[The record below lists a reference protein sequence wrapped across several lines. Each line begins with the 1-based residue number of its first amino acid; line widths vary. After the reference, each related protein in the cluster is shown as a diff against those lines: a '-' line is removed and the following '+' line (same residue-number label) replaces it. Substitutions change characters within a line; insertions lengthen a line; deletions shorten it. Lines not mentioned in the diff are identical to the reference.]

1 MLRLCAL
8 LFCLSAA
15 LTLQGQANEDIV
27 HTVSAG
33 ENLTSIA
40 NAYGV
45 TLERLLSLNGLDPE
59 SYLQIGQRLLV
70 IPAGGNIP
78 PESESEA
85 DGADPTEADDAGS
98 VLLAADA
105 SLAPVT
111 EAAAPMMNPADVSPL
126 LCFSV
131 FEDDNPNGLR
141 EPGEPYLEGATILL
155 FEEDRSEALRQ
166 QTVGAPQPHCWRELA
181 RARYQIE
188 AAPPAGFGLTSA
200 AVLRIDLRAGG
211 ELLVDFG
218 AKRGWEA
225 GAAPTPAATPTDLPA
240 VEASD
245 DGLLRELSGLFVLAL
260 AGVVLISGLLLAL
273 LLRGR

>member
-1 MLRLCAL
+1 MA
-8 LFCLSAA
+8 
-15 LTLQGQANEDIV
+15 LQGQANEDIV

-40 NAYGV
+40 TAYGV
-45 TLERLLSLNGLDPE
+45 TLERLLALNGLDPE

-70 IPAGGNIP
+70 IPAGENIP
-78 PESESEA
+78 PEGEA
-85 DGADPTEADDAGS
+85 DGADPAESVDAAGIQ
-98 VLLAADA
+98 LAAADA
-105 SLAPVT
+105 SLAPVA

-131 FEDDNPNGLR
+131 FQDDNANGIR
-141 EPGEPYLEGATILL
+141 EPGERYLEGATIVL
-155 FEEDRSEALRQ
+155 FDGARSETLQHEIA
-166 QTVGAPQPHCWRELA
+166 GASQPHCWRELA
-181 RARYQIE
+181 RAHYQIE
-188 AAPPAGFGLTSA
+188 AAPPQGFGLTSA

-211 ELLVDFG
+211 ELQVDFG

-225 GAAPTPAATPTDLPA
+225 VAAPTPAAVPTNLPA
-240 VEASD
+240 VDAAD
-245 DGLLRELSGLFVLAL
+245 GGLLRELSGLFVLAL